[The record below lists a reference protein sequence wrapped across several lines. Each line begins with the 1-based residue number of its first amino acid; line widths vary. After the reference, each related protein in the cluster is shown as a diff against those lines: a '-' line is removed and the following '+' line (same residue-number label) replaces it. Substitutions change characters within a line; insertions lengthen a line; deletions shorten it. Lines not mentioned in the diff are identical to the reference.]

1 MQTIH
6 EIQNPFD
13 AYAKHLGYCL
23 VMFLIAGS
31 STSNPQFIVKLYHS
45 GDLRTVDQNDLK
57 LYGNP
62 AAGEK
67 LEPPIPDDWKIHT
80 VKRPP
85 PNARRNT
92 DFLRSEP
99 VF

>member
-1 MQTIH
+1 MQQIIH

-13 AYAKHLGYCL
+13 AYAKKIGHCL

-31 STSNPQFIVKLYHS
+31 CTSNPQFIVKIYNK

-62 AAGEK
+62 SMGEN
-67 LEPPIPDDWKIHT
+67 LVPDIPNDW
-80 VKRPP
+80 
-85 PNARRNT
+85 
-92 DFLRSEP
+92 
-99 VF
+99 

>member
-13 AYAKHLGYCL
+13 AYAKKLGYCL

-31 STSNPQFIVKLYHS
+31 PTSNPQFIVKLYHT

-62 AAGEK
+62 AAGEV
-67 LEPPIPDDWKIHT
+67 LEPSIPDDWKTHT

-85 PNARRNT
+85 PEARRNMN
-92 DFLRSEP
+92 F
-99 VF
+99 

>member
-13 AYAKHLGYCL
+13 AYAKQLGHCL

-31 STSNPQFIVKLYHS
+31 STSNPQFIVKLYHT

-57 LYGNP
+57 VYGNP

-67 LEPPIPDDWKIHT
+67 LEPPIPSSWKNQT
-80 VKRPP
+80 VDKLPS
-85 PNARRNT
+85 NARRNT
-92 DFLRSEP
+92 NFLSEI
-99 VF
+99 